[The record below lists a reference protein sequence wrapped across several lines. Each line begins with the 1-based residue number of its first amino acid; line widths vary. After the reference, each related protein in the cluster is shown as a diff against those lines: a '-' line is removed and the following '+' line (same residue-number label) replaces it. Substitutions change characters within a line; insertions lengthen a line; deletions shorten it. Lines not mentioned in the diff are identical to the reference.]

1 MYVPVGTILIPI
13 NSAVN
18 PIIYSDVLLWLWNKL
33 LPARTWIWDI
43 GHSIQRRASTLMTA
57 TTSGADNS
65 GNGMVFDKE
74 LIKERITE
82 TSRFTDDNEPKKS
95 EHAAEKKKSDR
106 HSASGTTVTHW

>member
-1 MYVPVGTILIPI
+1 
-13 NSAVN
+13 
-18 PIIYSDVLLWLWNKL
+18 
-33 LPARTWIWDI
+33 
-43 GHSIQRRASTLMTA
+43 
-57 TTSGADNS
+57 
-65 GNGMVFDKE
+65 MVFDKE